1 MGQVES
7 QPHSHRK
14 YVLAII
20 AAGIIGITV
29 GALIGYQIAPSGVT
43 LVQGSVTLN
52 AQLGGNR
59 YIISFFNAN
68 TNNLTSGIENQTYLV
83 YLPTG
88 FSYIVVVH
96 WLNMTSGA
104 PSLGTHTCNPQPS
117 TYTPSAQNETRNF
130 TC

>member
-1 MGQVES
+1 MGQVEH
-7 QPHSHRK
+7 QPHSHRL
-14 YVLAII
+14 YVIAII
-20 AAGIIGITV
+20 AAGIIGITL

-52 AQLGGNR
+52 AQLRGR
-59 YIISFFNAN
+59 PFIISFFNVN
-68 TNNLTSGIENQTYLV
+68 TNNLTSAIGNQTYLV

-88 FSYIVVVH
+88 FSYMVVVH

-104 PSLGTHTCNPQPS
+104 PRLGTHTCNPQPS
-117 TYTPSAQNETRNF
+117 TYTHSAQNETRNF